1 MQAQSLV
8 CGNIIV
14 ETRAHYIAIKF
25 REKMLVWF
33 SIAPLQQE
41 PMPKWRVE
49 LFRLKWGSIGRQGG
63 VSVSTWVGLD
73 YRIVYWG
80 SNCTARNNNGAAIAR
95 CECELAA
102 SD

>member
-1 MQAQSLV
+1 M
-8 CGNIIV
+8 
-14 ETRAHYIAIKF
+14 
-25 REKMLVWF
+25 
-33 SIAPLQQE
+33 
-41 PMPKWRVE
+41 VE

-63 VSVSTWVGLD
+63 VSVSTWVGLVGASD
-73 YRIVYWG
+73 YRTVYWG

>member
-8 CGNIIV
+8 WRNIIA

-41 PMPKWRVE
+41 
-49 LFRLKWGSIGRQGG
+49 LFRFKWGSIGRQGG
-63 VSVSTWVGLD
+63 VSVITWVGLVGASD
-73 YRIVYWG
+73 YRTVYWG